1 MEFYL
6 IRHADA
12 RPLGDGGIQDDAER
26 PLSDLGLAQCEP
38 LAKALVKRGVH
49 LDQVVSSP
57 LLRARQT
64 AEALL
69 QHLASP
75 PPLHLCDY
83 LVPGG
88 KRRKLTRFLRG
99 LEGQTLALV
108 GHMPDLGLYAAW
120 LIGSRKA
127 QLEIAKAG
135 LACVH
140 FEARPDKDQGV
151 LTGLFA
157 PDWYGPG

>member
-1 MEFYL
+1 MELYL

-12 RPLGDGGIQDDAER
+12 RPLGEGGIQDDAER
-26 PLSDLGLAQCEP
+26 PLTDLGLAQCEP
-38 LAKALVKRGVH
+38 LAKALAKHGVH

-69 QHLASP
+69 QHLAAP

-83 LVPGG
+83 LAPGG

-99 LEGQTLALV
+99 LDGESLAV
-108 GHMPDLGLYAAW
+108 IGHMPDLGLYASW
-120 LIGSRKA
+120 LIGSKQA
-127 QLEIAKAG
+127 QLDIAKAG
-135 LACVH
+135 LACIQ
-140 FEARPDKDQGV
+140 FEARPDKAQGI
-151 LTGLFA
+151 LTGLVA
-157 PDWYGPG
+157 PEWYGAG